1 MKRATTRFCFLLILI
16 FASCSSL
23 KESAL
28 KGNPDFV
35 ANAEKYLITSPIPST
50 TSKPQIYKFEDSQT
64 RTVYEVEVKVQEPGT
79 RDDRESPA
87 VPGGVILTKEFEG
100 HRLFINNAMDKK
112 SYEIMGTTS
121 LVRATEQRSA
131 KVTEETIMINYPVE
145 FWIFEEG
152 KDVGKFAVLRPESL
166 TAQRMEIA
174 LHKQHMELEFQDQF
188 NKHYYSFK
196 SGGEL
201 IAFIEMK
208 PKGFVAT
215 SMKGAAS
222 FKPGLSPEQK
232 SDVLASFIVVGIVM
246 RIIHEV
252 A

>member
-1 MKRATTRFCFLLILI
+1 MQRATTRFCFLLILI

-28 KGNPDFV
+28 KGNPDFA

-50 TSKPQIYKFEDSQT
+50 TSKRQIYELEDSQT
-64 RTVYEVEVKVQEPGT
+64 GTVYAVEVKVQEPGT
-79 RDDRESPA
+79 RDERESPA
-87 VPGGVILTKEFEG
+87 VPGDVILTKEFEG

-112 SYEIMGTTS
+112 SYEIIGKTS
-121 LVRATEQRSA
+121 LVRATEKLSA
-131 KVTEETIMINYPVE
+131 KVTEETTMINYPIE
-145 FWIFEEG
+145 FWIFEDG
-152 KDVGKFAVLRPESL
+152 KDVGKLVVLRPSL

-174 LHKQHMELEFQDQF
+174 LHERRMELEFQDQF

-215 SMKGAAS
+215 SMKGEAS
-222 FKPGLSPEQK
+222 LKPGLSPDQK
-232 SDVLASFIVVGIVM
+232 SDLFACFVVAGIVM
-246 RIIHEV
+246 KIIHEV
-252 A
+252 S